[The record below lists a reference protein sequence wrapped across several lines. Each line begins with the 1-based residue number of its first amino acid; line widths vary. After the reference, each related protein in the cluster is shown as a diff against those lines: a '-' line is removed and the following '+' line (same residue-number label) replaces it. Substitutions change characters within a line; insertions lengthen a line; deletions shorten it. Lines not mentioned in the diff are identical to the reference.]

1 MRHIQPEY
9 LNKKRVTFVL
19 DNTWNLF
26 QLVELSLHWLL
37 LSRANV
43 RFTQQNKVNYFSLT
57 QFIEQTLKH
66 VCCQPKDV
74 SFCSKDVSFYQ
85 KDVCLHSNHTSFR

>member
-1 MRHIQPEY
+1 MRHLQPEY
-9 LNKKRVTFVL
+9 LNKKRVTFAQ

-57 QFIEQTLKH
+57 QFIEQTQKG
-66 VCCQPKDV
+66 
-74 SFCSKDVSFYQ
+74 SKR
-85 KDVCLHSNHTSFR
+85 CNL

>member
-1 MRHIQPEY
+1 MRHIQPKY
-9 LNKKRVTFVL
+9 IKKRVTFVQ

-43 RFTQQNKVNYFSLT
+43 RFAQHGKDNTFYLT
-57 QFIEQTLKH
+57 QGKRI
-66 VCCQPKDV
+66 
-74 SFCSKDVSFYQ
+74 
-85 KDVCLHSNHTSFR
+85 

>member
-9 LNKKRVTFVL
+9 LNKKRVIFAQ
-19 DNTWNLF
+19 DNTWSLF

-43 RFTQQNKVNYFSLT
+43 RFTQQDKVNYFSLT
-57 QFIEQTLKH
+57 QFIEQTRPDK
-66 VCCQPKDV
+66 
-74 SFCSKDVSFYQ
+74 
-85 KDVCLHSNHTSFR
+85 TI

>member
-1 MRHIQPEY
+1 MRHLQPEY
-9 LNKKRVTFVL
+9 LNKKRVTFAQ

-57 QFIEQTLKH
+57 QFIEQTPIKLR
-66 VCCQPKDV
+66 
-74 SFCSKDVSFYQ
+74 
-85 KDVCLHSNHTSFR
+85 L

>member
-9 LNKKRVTFVL
+9 LNKKRVTFAQ

-43 RFTQQNKVNYFSLT
+43 RFTQHYKVNYFSLT
-57 QFIEQTLKH
+57 QFIEQTRNNRWKKEKRKRLQSLK
-66 VCCQPKDV
+66 PLKN
-74 SFCSKDVSFYQ
+74 KI
-85 KDVCLHSNHTSFR
+85 